1 MRLTYFILN
10 PILSENPDCPIKAEV
25 RESLRHGVDILS
37 FSQSIPRDK
46 AIKYREP
53 VRGPPSYLHTRPL
66 RHKEYTRKKL
76 GRRDY
81 SDPANNDPNS
91 IIGYYPILKTARPE
105 TDLDVFHQ
113 ETSKKNLS
121 YCHVFASQF
130 LSWIKTG
137 CIRPGV
143 RVNPETR
150 LKDHAEILLLI

>member
-1 MRLTYFILN
+1 MN

-53 VRGPPSYLHTRPL
+53 VRGPPSYLYTRPL

-91 IIGYYPILKTARPE
+91 IIGYYPILNGI
-105 TDLDVFHQ
+105 LSVHQ
-113 ETSKKNLS
+113 L
-121 YCHVFASQF
+121 
-130 LSWIKTG
+130 L
-137 CIRPGV
+137 
-143 RVNPETR
+143 
-150 LKDHAEILLLI
+150 ILLRCFAFRTC